1 MRNINIGIIGFG
13 TVGAGVAEALI
24 KNGDLIA
31 KRMGF
36 RPVVQRIADLDI
48 TTDRGVDVPKSLL
61 VTDANLVTDAEDI
74 DIVIELVGGTT
85 FAKTI
90 ILRAIEHGKSIV
102 TANKALL
109 ATYGQELFEAARAK
123 GVDIGFEASVG
134 GGIPCIKALREG
146 LAGNHIRSM
155 LGILNGTC
163 NYILTK
169 MEADHAD
176 FESVL
181 ADAQKNGYAE
191 ANPALD
197 VDGIDTA
204 HKAAVLASLAYG
216 RWFTAKDVCTEGIRS
231 VTARDIEC
239 AKRLGY
245 RIKLLA
251 ILKDYD
257 GRVQVGVHPA
267 LIPIKSLLGS
277 VNDVFNAVWVDGDV
291 VGKTM
296 YYGRGAGRQA
306 TASAVVGDVV
316 DIGLNLVNGCAR
328 RLPAFPVYD
337 GCHDLV
343 ADGETCSR
351 YYIRMRVLDQP
362 GVMAKVAGVLGRHD
376 ISLSSVTQDET
387 EYQDGVV
394 PMILLTHVAKGQA
407 LEDALAE
414 LKTLPEVKLAPVV
427 FRIEDAQ

>member
-1 MRNINIGIIGFG
+1 MRNINVGIIGFG

-31 KRMGF
+31 NRMGF
-36 RPVVQRIADLDI
+36 HPVVKRIADLDI

-61 VTDANLVTDAEDI
+61 VTDAHLVTDAEDI

-109 ATYGQELFEAARAK
+109 ATYGKELFEAARAH

-216 RWFTAKDVCTEGIRS
+216 RWFTAQDVSTEGIRS
-231 VTARDIEC
+231 VTSRDIEC
-239 AKRLGY
+239 ASRLGY

-251 ILKDYD
+251 ILKNHG

-277 VNDVFNAVWVDGDV
+277 VNDVFNAVWVEGDV

-316 DIGLNLVNGCAR
+316 DIGLNLMNGCSR

-337 GCHDLV
+337 GCQDLIP
-343 ADGETCSR
+343 DGETSSR

-362 GVMAKVAGVLGRHD
+362 GVIDRK
-376 ISLSSVTQDET
+376 SV
-387 EYQDGVV
+387 V
-394 PMILLTHVAKGQA
+394 
-407 LEDALAE
+407 
-414 LKTLPEVKLAPVV
+414 
-427 FRIEDAQ
+427 